1 MFLIVK
7 VSFLNALKFCRTLF
21 VVARCVGAKANVL
34 HCVGFERGD
43 AALLI
48 LLKRWHFVFH
58 FSVRFLSVVLSF
70 RVAHNDGLKDM
81 CRLPALCFCVQAN
94 MFFILI
100 KELVV
105 VWV

>member
-1 MFLIVK
+1 ML
-7 VSFLNALKFCRTLF
+7 A
-21 VVARCVGAKANVL
+21 
-34 HCVGFERGD
+34 
-43 AALLI
+43 
-48 LLKRWHFVFH
+48 
-58 FSVRFLSVVLSF
+58 
-70 RVAHNDGLKDM
+70 NDGLKDM

>member
-7 VSFLNALKFCRTLF
+7 VSFFNALKFCRTLF

-70 RVAHNDGLKDM
+70 RVAHNY
-81 CRLPALCFCVQAN
+81 CVAVSSFTNAYKRQQIVFLFTN
-94 MFFILI
+94 II
-100 KELVV
+100 Y
-105 VWV
+105 

>member
-1 MFLIVK
+1 MSK
-7 VSFLNALKFCRTLF
+7 VDGFGVSLMVVVSSFKLP
-21 VVARCVGAKANVL
+21 
-34 HCVGFERGD
+34 
-43 AALLI
+43 
-48 LLKRWHFVFH
+48 
-58 FSVRFLSVVLSF
+58 
-70 RVAHNDGLKDM
+70 HNDGLKDM

>member
-70 RVAHNDGLKDM
+70 RVAHNGKYKNSS
-81 CRLPALCFCVQAN
+81 RLRASFLSSYKKVEAGYN
-94 MFFILI
+94 H
-100 KELVV
+100 
-105 VWV
+105 